1 MKVEVCIRKSAV
13 VPDSPPFAVYGLE
26 VRTECS
32 RAVLPKRF
40 SEFYEFQTQLCYFAH
55 FPLGDGR
62 CLLDIVPRLPSAD
75 WSNSPLLPF
84 TEVSFTQRRKSD
96 LEKYMQ
102 AVAALLPAKHQPWA
116 PLLEDFLQVPRILLR
131 EKVSARLIQTA
142 YRRHKQRLLQRA
154 AAKERFRE
162 LGYVTCLNVLD
173 DFLLTDVLSF
183 LCINELSRC
192 ALVCR
197 RWHSLTSKPILWQ
210 TLSMFPK

>member
-1 MKVEVCIRKSAV
+1 MKVEVNIRKSAV

-40 SEFYEFQTQLCYFAH
+40 SEFYEFQKQLCYFAH
-55 FPLGDGR
+55 FPLSDGR
-62 CLLDIVPRLPSAD
+62 CLLDVVPKLPPAD
-75 WSNSPLLPF
+75 WSNFPLHPF
-84 TEVSFTQRRKSD
+84 TEVNLTQHRRD
-96 LEKYMQ
+96 LLEKYMQ
-102 AVAALLPAKHQPWA
+102 DVAALLPAKHQPWG

-142 YRRHKQRLLQRA
+142 YRRYKQRLQQRA
-154 AAKERFRE
+154 TAKEGFRQ
-162 LGYVTCLNVLD
+162 LGYVTCLNALD

-183 LCINELSRC
+183 LCINELSHC
-192 ALVCR
+192 ASVCS
-197 RWHSLTSKPILWQ
+197 RWHVLTSKPILWQ